1 MRGYPQGVRLP
12 IESMFADKIQQTTPE
27 ISYKLTANIPASSP
41 GVVSFNR
48 FGASLPAEQYQI
60 EYRTKDKIVNLPIKF
75 VVLTNGKAQSNGDH
89 FPFIFK
95 TVYNATVVGSPTAGA
110 MSNFT
115 YYNIPGFIKL
125 WLSWNAIERS
135 GIQPNIYIRPTIKGI
150 QSGKDEVL
158 ERALLYL
165 KSGK

>member
-1 MRGYPQGVRLP
+1 
-12 IESMFADKIQQTTPE
+12 
-27 ISYKLTANIPASSP
+27 
-41 GVVSFNR
+41 
-48 FGASLPAEQYQI
+48 
-60 EYRTKDKIVNLPIKF
+60 
-75 VVLTNGKAQSNGDH
+75 VVLTNGTAQSSGDY
-89 FPFIFK
+89 FSFIFK

-115 YYNIPGFIKL
+115 NYDIPGYIRL

-135 GIQPNIYIRPTIKGI
+135 GIQPNIYIQPTIKGI

-158 ERALLYL
+158 DRALIYL